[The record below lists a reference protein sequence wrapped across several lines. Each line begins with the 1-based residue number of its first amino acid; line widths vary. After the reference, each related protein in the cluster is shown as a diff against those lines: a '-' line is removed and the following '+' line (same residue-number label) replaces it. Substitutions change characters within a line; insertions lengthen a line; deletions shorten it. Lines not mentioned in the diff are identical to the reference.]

1 MKIIAITGMPGSGKG
16 VLSELF
22 KEKGVKVIVMSDVLR
37 ERYEREKREGER
49 LMDFAKRMRQT
60 YGRGVVAKLCL
71 EKINGEEKVVV
82 FDGVRNWEEIEEF
95 RKVGEVVI
103 INVHAPPRLR
113 YERLLK
119 RGRSDDTLTFEGLNK
134 RDFEELEMGIGV
146 VIALAD
152 YVIVNDGT
160 IEEFKRRA
168 EELINRLI

>member
-1 MKIIAITGMPGSGKG
+1 
-16 VLSELF
+16 
-22 KEKGVKVIVMSDVLR
+22 
-37 ERYEREKREGER
+37 
-49 LMDFAKRMRQT
+49 
-60 YGRGVVAKLCL
+60 
-71 EKINGEEKVVV
+71 
-82 FDGVRNWEEIEEF
+82 
-95 RKVGEVVI
+95 VI